1 MENDQSKQNQSG
13 PGNEAVAAIN
23 AGETGASG
31 DVIAERRRRPRLPRL
46 GRRGTI
52 AILVLVGLLFLG
64 AAGAAYATYDYSR
77 EYEGRMLPGTTVAGV
92 DVGGMDRDEALAAVR
107 AAVRPELRRS
117 IEVEW
122 EDRTWKVTPQKIGAY
137 TTAGRAVDAA
147 LAESAETSFFQKMRM
162 RVLGDEL
169 EHAGDVAIRYPRKG
183 ARAFLE
189 GIASSL
195 DREARDASLDYSSG
209 WVEFVESR
217 DGRRVEVDSSHAAF
231 MKALRGG
238 AETVALKV
246 KVTKPKETG
255 EDFDQVLLVRIG
267 ENKLYLYEDQ
277 KIVREWPVA
286 TGQPE
291 YMTPTGLYE
300 VELKRYMPTWVNPA
314 PDTWGAS
321 MPDMI
326 PPGPGNPLGL
336 RAINWTAPAIRFHG
350 TSATYSLGYN
360 ASHGCVRM
368 SNEDVIQLYDMIDVG
383 TPIVSVVAGPLKP
396 MYSSS
401 SFDDPNPVEPE
412 AENEATQS
420 DARDSAKPATK
431 KPSKGD
437 G

>member
-1 MENDQSKQNQSG
+1 MENDQSKQ
-13 PGNEAVAAIN
+13 
-23 AGETGASG
+23 ETQSG
-31 DVIAERRRRPRLPRL
+31 DVIAERRRFRPHL
-46 GRRGTI
+46 GRRWTI
-52 AILVLVGLLFLG
+52 AIVAVLGLVFLG
-64 AAGAAYATYDYSR
+64 AAGAAYATYDYSN

-107 AAVRPELRRS
+107 DAVRPELRRT

-122 EDRTWKVTPQKIGAY
+122 DDRKWNVTPERIGAY
-137 TTAGRAVDAA
+137 TTAGRAVDQA
-147 LAESAETSFFQKMRM
+147 LAASEETSFFQKMRM
-162 RVLGDEL
+162 RVLGQEL
-169 EHAGDVAIRYPRKG
+169 EHSGDVAIRYPTKG

-195 DREARDASLDYSSG
+195 NREVQNASLDYSTG
-209 WVEFVESR
+209 WVKFVEGR
-217 DGRRVEVDSSHAAF
+217 DGRRVDVATSHKAL
-231 MKALRGG
+231 MKALRSGSDS
-238 AETVALKV
+238 ATLKV
-246 KVTKPKETG
+246 KVEKPEKTTD
-255 EDFDQVLLVRIG
+255 DFDQVLLVRIG

-277 KIVREWPVA
+277 KITHEWTVA

-321 MPDMI
+321 MPATI
-326 PPGPGNPLGL
+326 PPGPGNPLGV

-350 TSATYSLGYN
+350 TSAIYSLGYN

-368 SNEDVIQLYDMIDVG
+368 ANEDVIQLYDMIDVG
-383 TPIVSVVAGPLKP
+383 TPIVSVVSGPLKP

-401 SFDDPNPVEPE
+401 SFDDPEPVAPE
-412 AENEATQS
+412 ADNEATQS
-420 DARDSAKPATK
+420 EARDAGKPQSK

>member
-1 MENDQSKQNQSG
+1 MENDQSKQDETVEQ
-13 PGNEAVAAIN
+13 PAA
-23 AGETGASG
+23 ADAPKDG
-31 DVIAERRRRPRLPRL
+31 DVIAERRRFRPHL
-46 GRRGTI
+46 GRRWTI
-52 AILVLVGLLFLG
+52 AILALVGVLFLG
-64 AAGAAYATYDYSR
+64 AAGAAYATYDYSN

-107 AAVRPELRRS
+107 DAVRPELRRT

-122 EDRTWKVTPQKIGAY
+122 GERTWNVTPERIGAY

-147 LAESAETSFFQKMRM
+147 LAASEETSFFQKMRM
-162 RVLGDEL
+162 RVLGHEL
-169 EHAGDVAIRYPRKG
+169 EHTGDVALRYPTKG
-183 ARAFLE
+183 ARAYLE

-195 DREARDASLDYSSG
+195 NREAQNAELDYSTG
-209 WVEFVESR
+209 WVKFVDAKE
-217 DGRRVEVDSSHAAF
+217 GRRVDVAASHKAF
-231 MKALRGG
+231 MKAMRSGSDA
-238 AETVALKV
+238 AELKV
-246 KVTKPKETG
+246 KVTKPEKTT

-277 KIVREWPVA
+277 KITHEWTVA

-368 SNEDVIQLYDMIDVG
+368 ANEDVIQLYDMIEVG
-383 TPIVSVVAGPLKP
+383 TPIVSVVSGPLKP

-401 SFDDPNPVEPE
+401 SFDDPEPVAPE
-412 AENEATQS
+412 AENEAT
-420 DARDSAKPATK
+420 AKPDSDSPAKPDSK

>member
-1 MENDQSKQNQSG
+1 MSDDQSKQ
-13 PGNEAVAAIN
+13 
-23 AGETGASG
+23 TDK
-31 DVIAERRRRPRLPRL
+31 DVTAERRRFRLPRP
-46 GRRGTI
+46 GRRATI
-52 AILVLVGLLFLG
+52 AVLVLLGMLLLS
-64 AAGAAYATYDYSR
+64 AAGAAYATYDYSN
-77 EYEGRMLPGTTVAGV
+77 EYAGRMLPGTTIAGV

-107 AAVRPELRRS
+107 AAVRPEVRRTV
-117 IEVEW
+117 EVEW
-122 EDRTWKVTPQKIGAY
+122 GDKSWDVTPAKIGAY

-147 LAESAETSFFQKMRM
+147 LAESAGTSFLQKMRM

-169 EHAGDVAIRYPRKG
+169 DHTGDVAVRYPTKG

-195 DREARDASLDYSSG
+195 NREVQEASLDYSTG
-209 WVEFVESR
+209 WVEFVESK
-217 DGRRVEVDSSHAAF
+217 DGRRVDVTSSHKAF
-231 MKALRGG
+231 MRALRGG
-238 AETVALKV
+238 DDSVALKV
-246 KVTKPKETG
+246 KVTKPEKTV

-277 KIVREWPVA
+277 KITREWTVA

-291 YMTPTGLYE
+291 YMTPTGLFE

-314 PDTWGAS
+314 PDTWGAN
-321 MPDMI
+321 MPDTI
-326 PPGPGNPLGL
+326 PPGPGNPLGV

-368 SNEDVIQLYDMIDVG
+368 ANEDVIELYDIIDVG

-401 SFDDPNPVEPE
+401 SFDDPEPVKPN
-412 AENEATQS
+412 AENEATA
-420 DARDSAKPATK
+420 DPGAGAEKPDK

>member
-1 MENDQSKQNQSG
+1 VENDQSKQDT
-13 PGNEAVAAIN
+13 PETPETPATPEAAQP
-23 AGETGASG
+23 G
-31 DVIAERRRRPRLPRL
+31 DVIPARRRFRLPHP
-46 GRRGTI
+46 GRRWTL
-52 AILVLVGLLFLG
+52 AILVLVGVLFLG
-64 AAGAAYATYDYSR
+64 AAGAAYATYDYSN
-77 EYEGRMLPGTTVAGV
+77 EYEGRMLPGTTIAGV

-107 AAVRPELRRS
+107 AAVRPEIRRTVQ
-117 IEVEW
+117 VEW
-122 EDRTWKVTPQKIGAY
+122 DDRTWDVTPAKIGAY
-137 TTAGRAVDAA
+137 TTAGRAVDVA
-147 LAESAETSFFQKMRM
+147 LAESADTSFFQKMRM

-169 EHAGDVAIRYPRKG
+169 DHTGDVAIRYPRKG

-189 GIASSL
+189 GVASSL
-195 DREARDASLDYSSG
+195 NREVQNASLDYSSG
-209 WVEFVESR
+209 WVEFVEGR
-217 DGRRVEVDSSHAAF
+217 DGRRVDVASSHSAF
-231 MKALRGG
+231 MKALKNGSDS
-238 AETVALKV
+238 VALKV
-246 KVTKPKETG
+246 KVTKPEKTT

-277 KIVREWPVA
+277 KITHEWSVA

-291 YMTPTGLYE
+291 YMTPTGLFE

-314 PDTWGAS
+314 PDTWGAN
-321 MPDMI
+321 MPATI

-368 SNEDVIQLYDMIDVG
+368 ANEDVIQLYDMIDVG

-401 SFDDPNPVEPE
+401 SFDDPEPVAPE
-412 AENEATQS
+412 AENEATES
-420 DARDSAKPATK
+420 PAGDGK

>member
-1 MENDQSKQNQSG
+1 MENDQSKQEDQT
-13 PGNEAVAAIN
+13 AAA
-23 AGETGASG
+23 AGGGSPPG
-31 DVIAERRRRPRLPRL
+31 DVIAARRRFRLPRP
-46 GRRGTI
+46 GRRWTI
-52 AILVLVGLLFLG
+52 ALLTVFGLVFLG
-64 AAGAAYATYDYSR
+64 AAGAAYATYDYSN

-107 AAVRPELRRS
+107 EAVRPELRRR
-117 IEVEW
+117 ITVEW
-122 EDRTWKVTPQKIGAY
+122 EDRTWNVTPAKIGAY

-147 LAESAETSFFQKMRM
+147 LAASEETSFFQKMRM
-162 RVLGDEL
+162 RVLGHEL
-169 EHAGDVAIRYPRKG
+169 EHTGDVGIRYPRKG

-189 GIASSL
+189 GVASSL
-195 DREARDASLDYSSG
+195 NREVEDASIDYSSG
-209 WVEFVESR
+209 WVEFVEGR
-217 DGRRVEVDSSHAAF
+217 DGRRVDVASSHRAF
-231 MKALRGG
+231 MKTLRGG
-238 AETVALKV
+238 GTTVPLKV
-246 KVTKPKETG
+246 KVTKPEKTVD
-255 EDFDQVLLVRIG
+255 DFDQVLLVRIG

-277 KIVREWPVA
+277 KITHEWPVA

-291 YMTPTGLYE
+291 YMTPTGLFE

-321 MPDMI
+321 MPATI

-368 SNEDVIQLYDMIDVG
+368 SNADVIELYDMIEVG

-401 SFDDPNPVEPE
+401 SFDDPTPVGPE
-412 AENEATQS
+412 AENEESANP
-420 DARDSAKPATK
+420 RKPDSK
-431 KPSKGD
+431 KPSKED